1 MLSVVKWYLCT
12 SSHKENLSGCLW
24 YLGNSRT
31 QWGLWYYGSIKT
43 WDKYLFFFYD
53 TACLWYNKDG
63 LHHRGQ
69 IHVNDVIM
77 QHEFLFPTHKGRLQK
92 ETVIYIFF
100 GILTSSSILCSRVKL
115 PAEKLTSILNIQD
128 NLSFGSCPFI
138 SSSELRVLKILFHL
152 LLQELILTN
161 YDCVY

>member
-1 MLSVVKWYLCT
+1 M
-12 SSHKENLSGCLW
+12 
-24 YLGNSRT
+24 
-31 QWGLWYYGSIKT
+31 
-43 WDKYLFFFYD
+43 
-53 TACLWYNKDG
+53 
-63 LHHRGQ
+63 
-69 IHVNDVIM
+69 NDVIM
-77 QHEFLFPTHKGRLQK
+77 QHEFLFPTHKGHLQK
-92 ETVIYIFF
+92 ETVIYIYIF

-138 SSSELRVLKILFHL
+138 SSSELRELRVLEILFHL